1 MPRET
6 DAAILDSA
14 RVNRS
19 RLNLALERGS
29 TPGRSRPIGP
39 RALASLVVA
48 ALVCAGCVGWSYIST
63 HLDSLRLN
71 GSSSVPGPIPVEP
84 SQAPPTVLEEPD
96 PDETPMAEDSFEGQP

>member
-29 TPGRSRPIGP
+29 TPGRSRPILSG
-39 RALASLVVA
+39 
-48 ALVCAGCVGWSYIST
+48 
-63 HLDSLRLN
+63 
-71 GSSSVPGPIPVEP
+71 
-84 SQAPPTVLEEPD
+84 
-96 PDETPMAEDSFEGQP
+96 